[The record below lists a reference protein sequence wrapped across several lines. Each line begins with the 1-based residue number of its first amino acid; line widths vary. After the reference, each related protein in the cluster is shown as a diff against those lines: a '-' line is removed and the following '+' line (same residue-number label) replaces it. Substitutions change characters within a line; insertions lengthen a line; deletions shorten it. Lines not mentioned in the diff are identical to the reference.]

1 MLYFDRHIISY
12 HIMRSTHIL
21 SDFEPEL
28 ELSVAS
34 ITDDSLASAEDP

>member
-1 MLYFDRHIISY
+1 
-12 HIMRSTHIL
+12 MRSTHIL